1 MAPDSTLTVGYASPA
16 NGYCMACGCNWYW
29 GHDCGTGS
37 VRMGRGRV
45 VSNIGFAPPPPAKK
59 AEEKEVSKERQPLP
73 VRPLRPVLKRLP
85 GPVRPLC
92 LARGVLP
99 KARGDC

>member
-1 MAPDSTLTVGYASPA
+1 MVPPGFIVGYASPA
-16 NGYCMACGCNWYW
+16 QGYCLACGCTWYW

-37 VRMGRGRV
+37 VQVGARGRV
-45 VSNIGFAPPPPAKK
+45 IANNIGFAPPPAKK
-59 AEEKEVSKERQPLP
+59 AEDKEESKERQPLS
-73 VRPLRPVLKRLP
+73 VKPLRPVPKRLP
-85 GPVRPLC
+85 GPVRPLR